1 MSKKEPKSD
10 PWDVC
15 AKCAAIYD
23 KRMNIDGLHGCIGSL
38 KPLPDGKTYVST
50 ATGLEYVVP
59 GDSPA
64 VFAKADYFAFH
75 QEFCRRM
82 IDITAA
88 KNADYTGN
96 SEDPFANFTLV
107 ETFGALTTEQ
117 GFFARMTD
125 KFARVSSFIQN
136 GELQVKNESVE
147 DTLLD
152 LANYC
157 ALFAGYLKSKASK

>member
-1 MSKKEPKSD
+1 MKKQEEKD

-15 AKCAAIYD
+15 EKCHNVYD
-23 KRMNIDGLHGCIGSL
+23 TRSHSDGLHGCNPSF
-38 KPLPDGKTYVST
+38 DKTTQSVDIN
-50 ATGLEYVVP
+50 AP
-59 GDSPA
+59 IIN
-64 VFAKADYFAFH
+64 KADYFAFH
-75 QEFCRRM
+75 QDFCRRM

-96 SEDPFANFTLV
+96 SDDPFANFTLV
-107 ETFGALTTEQ
+107 ETFGAMTTEQ

-136 GELQVKNESVE
+136 GELQVKTETVE

-157 ALFAGYLKSKASK
+157 ALLAGYLNTKKKG